1 MILRHQM
8 IGSVDTRSVDDRPR
22 SEEEVQAPVL
32 FGNLG
37 ASPTAEPLP
46 PPSQNVL
53 TSVCEAGEPSSA
65 MASATKAAEKVPL
78 LEALG
83 IKSPSKK
90 SAKKAVATNDDL
102 PDGAAGDA
110 GDHGVAGGVVPQ
122 RPEQM
127 VPTESLIKARRLIF
141 SKDFPST
148 APTKTSK
155 QELWEVISVLR
166 IFSQE
171 GQPLTEIDPPKATP
185 TQEQAEESGE
195 AAPGTGA
202 DAGALPVPT
211 APSAAPAT
219 PATSALQP
227 TPAPAASASLVT
239 PAAVAAATGAPAS
252 GSDSD
257 SGDSGDWNVVPGKP
271 CVMRPRYCRS
281 WLAGAGCSRPE
292 KCKFLH
298 TPFCKRKSCKNGKT
312 DSCPNF
318 HRLSRHVNAQ
328 KSENGA
334 AGPSNRAKTS
344 PPVPNNKKPPSVAKM
359 PTNQLSDRMSEVER
373 NIARLD
379 GISWALAASPKPL
392 PVPTAASATP
402 VTSALQAIPTPPTS
416 ASLVAPVVPVPAP
429 LPAQLLTQQAP
440 ASPPPTPTIAV
451 SPRPLQNELVL
462 QMVSGM
468 ANLINNLQAAL
479 TADLGPATSV

>member
-1 MILRHQM
+1 
-8 IGSVDTRSVDDRPR
+8 
-22 SEEEVQAPVL
+22 
-32 FGNLG
+32 
-37 ASPTAEPLP
+37 
-46 PPSQNVL
+46 
-53 TSVCEAGEPSSA
+53 
-65 MASATKAAEKVPL
+65 MASAMKAAGEVID
-78 LEALG
+78 EALG

-90 SAKKAVATNDDL
+90 SAKKAVATSNGL
-102 PDGAAGDA
+102 PAGAADGGGDGAGGRGA
-110 GDHGVAGGVVPQ
+110 AGGVVPQ

-127 VPTESLIKARRLIF
+127 VSAESLNKARRLIF

-171 GQPLTEIDPPKATP
+171 GQPLTEIDPPKATS

-195 AAPGTGA
+195 AAPGAGA

-211 APSAAPAT
+211 APSAA

-239 PAAVAAATGAPAS
+239 PAAAAAATGAPAS

-416 ASLVAPVVPVPAP
+416 TSLVAPVVPVPAP

-479 TADLGPATSV
+479 TADLGPATPV

>member
-1 MILRHQM
+1 
-8 IGSVDTRSVDDRPR
+8 
-22 SEEEVQAPVL
+22 
-32 FGNLG
+32 
-37 ASPTAEPLP
+37 
-46 PPSQNVL
+46 
-53 TSVCEAGEPSSA
+53 
-65 MASATKAAEKVPL
+65 MASAMKAAGEVID
-78 LEALG
+78 EALG

-90 SAKKAVATNDDL
+90 STKKAVATSNGL
-102 PDGAAGDA
+102 PAGAADGGGDGAGGRGA
-110 GDHGVAGGVVPQ
+110 AGGVVPQ

-127 VPTESLIKARRLIF
+127 VSAESLNKARRLIF

-166 IFSQE
+166 TFSQE
-171 GQPLTEIDPPKATP
+171 GQPLTEIDPPKATS
-185 TQEQAEESGE
+185 TQEQAKESGE
-195 AAPGTGA
+195 AAPGAGA

-211 APSAAPAT
+211 APSAA

-281 WLAGAGCSRPE
+281 WLAGAGCSRPD

-392 PVPTAASATP
+392 PVPTVASATP

-416 ASLVAPVVPVPAP
+416 ASRVAPVVPVPAP